1 MNLVLIITSNEIDA
15 RNLKSA
21 LAEAKDGP
29 FATECVTLLN
39 KALALIEMGGIDVI
53 LLDVD
58 LADSQ
63 GIRTFDTLYALSPQI
78 PIMILC
84 AEISEPLAIE
94 AVERGAQGYLLKG
107 HFASN
112 LVPQY
117 LRNIIQRKAVEESM
131 SLVKARAEVTLN
143 SISDAVIGTDVLGHV
158 DYLNAAAE
166 RMTGWT
172 KIDAIGH
179 SIHEVMQIV
188 DGETREP
195 KENPIDSVLKLN
207 KPTALSPGTILIH
220 RLGGEMTIE
229 DSASP
234 IQDVSGKNTGAVI
247 VFHDTSVQNIMA
259 AKMEHLAQHD
269 FLTSLPNRRL
279 LNDRIGQAISYA
291 KRHETNLAALFLDL
305 DNFKHINDS
314 LGHEI
319 GDKLL
324 QSVAERLT
332 SCVRG
337 SDTVSRQGGDEF
349 VVLVM
354 FEQDIKDVALTCE
367 KILTALTS
375 PHFIDDQ
382 ELHIT
387 TSLGISIY
395 PDDGMDAESLIKNA
409 DTAMYHAKAKG
420 RNNFQFFKYEM
431 NVRAVER
438 HMIETNLRRALGNNE
453 LILHYQP
460 KVNLNTGVITGSEVL
475 IRWMHPD
482 WGMMSPLR
490 FINIAEDS
498 GLIIVIGNWVL
509 NQACIQLKK
518 WQEAGLDPGTV
529 AVNISAVEFR
539 HKDFVKGLSTILAD
553 TCLDPSCLQ
562 LEITET
568 VLMRDAKVSN
578 EILTQIK
585 KMGVQLAVDDF
596 GTGYSSLSYLNQ
608 FPIDVLKIDQSF
620 VQEIVDNGY
629 EGIIVSAVIAM
640 GKSLNLKVVA
650 EGIEEEVQLAFLL
663 AQHCEEGQG
672 YIFSRPLGAQQFAEL
687 LGTGICM
694 PYNEPDYSATVRV

>member
-143 SISDAVIGTDVLGHV
+143 SISDAVIGTDMLGHV
-158 DYLNAAAE
+158 DYLNVAAE

-188 DGETREP
+188 DGETRES
-195 KENPIDSVLKLN
+195 KENPIDSVLKFN
-207 KPTALSPGTILIH
+207 KPIALSPGTILIH
-220 RLGGEMTIE
+220 RLGGEMAIE

-234 IQDVSGKNTGAVI
+234 IQDASGKNTGAVI

-687 LGTGICM
+687 LGTGISM
-694 PYNEPDYSATVRV
+694 PFNELDYSATVRV